1 MFTRLRCLLRL
12 HKWNLKADDAGG
24 SYMQC
29 SNCSKSKRVTGTG
42 RLPDQAGGYGDVP
55 AGGGGGDG
63 T

>member
-1 MFTRLRCLLRL
+1 LLRL

>member
-29 SNCSKSKRVTGTG
+29 SNCSKFKRVGGTR
-42 RLPDQAGGYGDVP
+42 RLPDHGGGYGD

-63 T
+63 P